1 MHKINWQD
9 LQYILVVARLGS
21 VSAAARE
28 LGVTHSTVLRR
39 INALEERQ
47 GLRLFD
53 RLRTGYVLSQEGR
66 HLLQA
71 AQSIE
76 DTVTGLERRIAGAEL
91 QLEGTIRVTTT
102 DSVLLSIC
110 GAHIVKFQETYPDI
124 SIELTVTSSIL
135 SLSRRDADVAIRPSR
150 FEPERLTGER
160 ISDFY
165 FAQYAGADYWA
176 ANGHKPMAE
185 QSWLGPDGS
194 MAGSPAGRWMRAELP
209 DARIVMAADSFL
221 ALGDAARRNLGV
233 AILPC
238 AQGDAMPDLLRIS
251 EPMKDYKTGLWV
263 LTHRDL
269 LGAVRISTFYTFMIA
284 ALKSEERSM
293 KGEA

>member
-9 LQYILVVARLGS
+9 LHYILVVSRLGS

-39 INALEERQ
+39 INQMEERQ

-53 RLRTGYVLSQEGR
+53 RLRTGYVLSQEGK

-76 DTVTGLERRIAGAEL
+76 ETVTGLERRIAGAEL

-102 DSVLLSIC
+102 DSVLLSVC
-110 GAHIVKFQETYPDI
+110 GPHIARFQRTYPGI
-124 SIELTVTSSIL
+124 AIELTVTASIL

-160 ISDFY
+160 VSDFY
-165 FAQYAGADYWA
+165 FAHYAGADYWA
-176 ANGHKPMAE
+176 AHGHKPMA
-185 QSWLGPDGS
+185 QQTWLGPNES
-194 MAGSPAGRWMRAELP
+194 MSGSPAGRWMRTELP
-209 DARIVMAADSFL
+209 EANPVLVADSFL
-221 ALGDAARRNLGV
+221 ALGDAARSNLGV
-233 AILPC
+233 ALLPC
-238 AQGDAMPDLLRIS
+238 AQADAMPDLVRITDPL
-251 EPMKDYKTGLWV
+251 EDYTTGLWV
-263 LTHRDL
+263 LTHHDL
-269 LGAVRISTFYTFMIA
+269 LRAPRISAFYRFMIE
-284 ALKSEERSM
+284 ALKSDEPKM
-293 KGEA
+293 KGQA

>member
-1 MHKINWQD
+1 M
-9 LQYILVVARLGS
+9 
-21 VSAAARE
+21 
-28 LGVTHSTVLRR
+28 LRR

-91 QLEGTIRVTTT
+91 QLEGTVRVTTT
-102 DSVLLSIC
+102 DSVLLTIC
-110 GAHIVKFQETYPDI
+110 GAHIAKFQETYPGI
-124 SIELTVTSSIL
+124 SIELTITSSIL

-160 ISDFY
+160 ISDFH
-165 FAQYAGADYWA
+165 FAHYAGADYWA

-185 QSWLGPDGS
+185 QSWLGPDES
-194 MAGSPAGRWMRAELP
+194 MAASPAGRWMRAEVP
-209 DARIVMAADSFL
+209 DARIVLAADSFL
-221 ALGDAARRNLGV
+221 ALGDAANARLELERL
-233 AILPC
+233 AEIRP
-238 AQGDAMPDLLRIS
+238 AS
-251 EPMKDYKTGLWV
+251 
-263 LTHRDL
+263 
-269 LGAVRISTFYTFMIA
+269 VRINRREWA
-284 ALKSEERSM
+284 VLEAL
-293 KGEA
+293 EARR

>member
-9 LQYILVVARLGS
+9 LQYILIVARQGS
-21 VSAAARE
+21 VSAAART
-28 LGVTHSTVLRR
+28 LGVNHSTVLRR

-53 RLRTGYVLSQEGR
+53 RLRTGYVLSQEGQQ
-66 HLLQA
+66 LLQA

-76 DTVTGLERRIAGAEL
+76 DTVTGLERRIAGAEV

-110 GAHIVKFQETYPDI
+110 GNHIAKFQKTYPNI
-124 SIELTVTSSIL
+124 TIELTVTSSIL

-165 FAQYAGADYWA
+165 FALYAGADFWA
-176 ANGHKPMAE
+176 ANSETPLAE
-185 QSWLGPDGS
+185 QPWLAPDES
-194 MAGSPAGRWMRAELP
+194 MAGSPAGRWLRAEVP
-209 DARIVMAADSFL
+209 EAKIVMAADSFL

-238 AQGDAMPDLLRIS
+238 AQGDVMPDLVRIG
-251 EPMKDYKTGLWV
+251 EPLKDYKTGLWV

-269 LGAVRISTFYTFMIA
+269 LGAVRISTFYGFMID
-284 ALKSEERSM
+284 ALKAEERSM
-293 KGEA
+293 KGER

>member
-9 LQYILVVARLGS
+9 LQYILVVARQGS
-21 VSAAARE
+21 VSAAARA
-28 LGVTHSTVLRR
+28 LGVNHSTVLRR

-53 RLRTGYVLSQEGR
+53 RLRTGYVLSQEGQ

-102 DSVLLSIC
+102 DSVLLGIC
-110 GAHIVKFQETYPDI
+110 GRHIAKFQKTYPDI
-124 SIELTVTSSIL
+124 DIELTVTGSIL

-150 FEPERLTGER
+150 FEPERLTGEKVA
-160 ISDFY
+160 DFY
-165 FAQYAGADYWA
+165 FALYAGADFWA
-176 ANGHKPMAE
+176 ANRDTPLD
-185 QSWLGPDGS
+185 QQPWLAPDES
-194 MAGSPAGRWMRAELP
+194 MAGSPAGRWLRAEVS
-209 DARIVMAADSFL
+209 DANIVMTADSFL
-221 ALGDAARRNLGV
+221 ALGDAARHNLGLAV
-233 AILPC
+233 LPC
-238 AQGDAMPDLLRIS
+238 AQADPVPDLVRIS
-251 EPMKDYKTGLWV
+251 EPLKDYKTGLWV

-269 LGAVRISTFYTFMIA
+269 LGAVRISTFYSFMVD
-284 ALKSEERSM
+284 ALKAEERAM
-293 KGEA
+293 RGAA

>member
-9 LQYILVVARLGS
+9 LQYILVVARQGS
-21 VSAAARE
+21 VSAAART
-28 LGVTHSTVLRR
+28 LGVNHSTVLRR

-53 RLRTGYVLSQEGR
+53 RLRTGYVLSQEGQQ
-66 HLLQA
+66 LLQA

-76 DTVTGLERRIAGAEL
+76 DTVSGLERRIAGAEL
-91 QLEGTIRVTTT
+91 KLEGTIRVTTT
-102 DSVLLSIC
+102 DSVLLYIC
-110 GAHIVKFQETYPDI
+110 GKHISNFQMTYPDI

-160 ISDFY
+160 VSDFY
-165 FAQYAGADYWA
+165 FAFYAGADFWA
-176 ANGHKPMAE
+176 ANSGTPLADLP
-185 QSWLGPDGS
+185 WLGPDGS
-194 MAGSPAGRWMRAELP
+194 MAGSPAGRWMRDKIPNAK
-209 DARIVMAADSFL
+209 IVMAADSFL

-233 AILPC
+233 ALLPC
-238 AQGDAMPDLLRIS
+238 AQADAMPDLVRIG
-251 EPMKDYKTGLWV
+251 EPLPDYKTGLWV

-269 LGAVRISTFYTFMIA
+269 LGAVRISTFYHFMIN
-284 ALKSEERSM
+284 ALKAEERSM
-293 KGEA
+293 KGER

>member
-9 LQYILVVARLGS
+9 LHYILVVSRLGS

-39 INALEERQ
+39 INQMEERQ
-47 GLRLFD
+47 GLQLFD
-53 RLRTGYVLSQEGR
+53 RLRTGYVLSQEGK

-76 DTVTGLERRIAGAEL
+76 ETVTGLERRIAGAEL

-102 DSVLLSIC
+102 DSVLLSVC
-110 GAHIVKFQETYPDI
+110 GAHIAKFQETYPDI
-124 SIELTVTSSIL
+124 TIELTITASIL

-150 FEPERLTGER
+150 FEPERLIGER
-160 ISDFY
+160 VSDFH

-176 ANGHKPMAE
+176 ANAHKPMSQQA
-185 QSWLGPDGS
+185 WLAPNES
-194 MAGSPAGRWMRAELP
+194 LAGSPAGRWMRAEAP
-209 DARIVMAADSFL
+209 DAKIVMLADSFL

-233 AILPC
+233 ALLPC
-238 AQGDAMPDLLRIS
+238 AQGDPTPDLLRIS
-251 EPMKDYKTGLWV
+251 EPLTAYTTGIWV

-269 LGAVRISTFYTFMIA
+269 LRAPRISAFYSFMVD
-284 ALKSEERSM
+284 ALRADERRLT
-293 KGEA
+293 GDA